1 MLKWLLII
9 VLIGYGGLLL
19 LVYLGQRA
27 LQYFPERA
35 RTPPAAAGLPE
46 AEEVV
51 LDSSGGERVIVWHIP
66 PRGEKPVVLY
76 FHGNGGSL
84 RGRVDRFRALA
95 ADGTGLIA
103 LCYRG
108 YGGSSGRPTE
118 KGLIDD
124 ALAAYAFA
132 AARYPASRLALWG
145 ESLGTGVAVAL
156 AAQKPVGRIVLE
168 SPFTSIADI
177 AAQIYWFFPV
187 RLLIKDS
194 FRSDLLIGTVTAPF
208 LILHGDK
215 DSIVPIALGD
225 QLYKL
230 ITAPKRFVRFPGAGH
245 NELAAYGAL
254 EAAKQFLSEPVQP

>member
-9 VLIGYGGLLL
+9 VVVGYGGLLL

-35 RTPPAAAGLPE
+35 HTPPAAAGLPE

-103 LCYRG
+103 LSYRG

>member
-1 MLKWLLII
+1 M
-9 VLIGYGGLLL
+9 VAGYGGLLL

-84 RGRVDRFRALA
+84 RWRVDRFRALA

-103 LCYRG
+103 LSYRG

-124 ALAAYAFA
+124 ALTAYAFA

-225 QLYKL
+225 HLYKL

-254 EAAKQFLSEPVQP
+254 EAARQFLSEPVQP

>member
-9 VLIGYGGLLL
+9 VLVGYGGLLL

-66 PRGEKPVVLY
+66 PRGEKPMVLY

-84 RGRVDRFRALA
+84 RWRVDRFRALA

-103 LCYRG
+103 LSYRG

-132 AARYPASRLALWG
+132 AARYPASQLALWG

-254 EAAKQFLSEPVQP
+254 EAAKQFLSEPVP

>member
-9 VLIGYGGLLL
+9 VLVGYCGLLL

-84 RGRVDRFRALA
+84 RWRVDRFRALA

-103 LCYRG
+103 LSYRG

-132 AARYPASRLALWG
+132 EARYPASRLALWG

-156 AAQKPVGRIVLE
+156 AAQKLVGRIVLE

-254 EAAKQFLSEPVQP
+254 EAAKQFLSEPVRP

>member
-9 VLIGYGGLLL
+9 VVAGYGGLLL

-84 RGRVDRFRALA
+84 RWRVDRFRALA

-103 LCYRG
+103 LSYRG